1 MLSRMV
7 DLTACFFIL
16 LFTQKFTKSVMVT
29 TCTLVLPLQD
39 WPIAELAFVSLWI
52 TTLELLTI
60 SILFIL
66 TMIMLSF

>member
-1 MLSRMV
+1 
-7 DLTACFFIL
+7 
-16 LFTQKFTKSVMVT
+16 MVT

-52 TTLELLTI
+52 TKLELLTI

-66 TMIMLSF
+66 AMIMLSF